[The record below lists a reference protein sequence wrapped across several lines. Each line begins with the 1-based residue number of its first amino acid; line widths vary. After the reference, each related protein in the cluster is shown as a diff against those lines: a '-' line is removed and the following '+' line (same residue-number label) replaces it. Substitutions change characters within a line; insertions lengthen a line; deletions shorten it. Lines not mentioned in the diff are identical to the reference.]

1 MGFLD
6 RFRRRPAAAEEDP
19 WAEEAAPQP
28 GVTVVNPWKPQRN
41 TIGIIPVKVPK
52 GDDVWRLSRLP
63 SAGLKNRVLH
73 GVSGVMILLNVVVGL
88 FFYSNNVTLNA
99 ALLGYLGVST
109 VLLGHYFA
117 LTR

>member
-6 RFRRRPAAAEEDP
+6 RFRRRPAEAEEKPKQVQSFLKLDKP
-19 WAEEAAPQP
+19 HESVPVQQF
-28 GVTVVNPWKPQRN
+28 TVNEPPKFTVAKPRK
-41 TIGIIPVKVPK
+41 PSS
-52 GDDVWRLSRLP
+52 LS
-63 SAGLKNRVLH
+63 KNRVLH

-109 VLLGHYFA
+109 ILLGHYFS
-117 LTR
+117 LTRG